1 VPVSNLVSKI
11 AAGGLSAGVFLLW
24 WPQHVHGDG
33 VENLIVRGLL
43 WTLLAELLI
52 VAFSPLENRAA
63 AAARRWTAPAVA
75 HVRGRIAAVPG
86 RARTG
91 GAVVMACAGLAA
103 PIALLAG
110 AGRPV
115 KPAAAKTR
123 VVERVIV
130 QKPVVRERVVVKRV
144 WAPAATPA
152 PVTVAAPV
160 RPTVSPAARPVART
174 RSRARTSEPSSTAAP
189 EPAAQKPAASTSPA
203 SSGTTTTPESAAP
216 PAAADGAATTGS

>member
-1 VPVSNLVSKI
+1 VPVSNLISKI

-33 VENLIVRGLL
+33 LENLIVRGLL

-52 VAFSPLENRAA
+52 VAFSPLENRATA
-63 AAARRWTAPAVA
+63 AVRRRTAPAIA
-75 HVRGRIAAVPG
+75 HVRARIAAVPG

-103 PIALLAG
+103 PTALLAG
-110 AGRPV
+110 AGHPV
-115 KPAAAKTR
+115 KPAAAKAR

-144 WAPAATPA
+144 WAPAATPD
-152 PVTVAAPV
+152 PVTI
-160 RPTVSPAARPVART
+160 
-174 RSRARTSEPSSTAAP
+174 
-189 EPAAQKPAASTSPA
+189 TSPA
-203 SSGTTTTPESAAP
+203 RAPSTASAVTKPATRRRAPAPKPIAKRPAATTTTPEQP
-216 PAAADGAATTGS
+216 ATTDAPASSTQPAGTADVTSAPAP